1 MLCAVAPDTTVGAM
15 SALITKMDAY
25 ADLNGFVRRMTHVNA
40 ALDVQGSA
48 LPGCYD
54 VRFVVVGALDG
65 SDAATL
71 PGTVAAFIATA
82 VALPASGWTEVAAP
96 QVVASPFPGPTCD
109 AFDSTAWMAPGV
121 AIERSSNVV
130 NPATSV
136 DLLAPAL
143 GDQISFICDD
153 GTIAPSYAS
162 VICLKDGTWEPEL
175 SALAPIVC
183 DATATPMCPDRAK
196 VAASVVREY
205 FENGTIAR
213 ELYDGLTELEAPYPA
228 VRTHTLRMHCDGNA
242 EMLLDVSYNGSAAGA
257 VAIENNSIPLLCATV
272 DQRPLWNVDVAFVR
286 CRCTDGFI
294 QGSGA
299 KSSEC
304 VDCRD
309 GTYAPLNQWGA
320 RAECRACPREGVDCT
335 GGTLTI
341 LKDFWYDVNGTQ
353 TFLVDGVT
361 SSFDDEGKHGL
372 LPTTK
377 MYKCMQR
384 DACLL
389 DERVTPMQVRCHENH
404 TGVLCA
410 RCYHRRHDCGRTNAD
425 GSPGYQD
432 CAQPGWLEGRGL
444 DIDWMYFATLARHCT
459 RCPSGSQAYISYGIT
474 IAIGVVAALAI
485 MGLIAH
491 RLFNVWKRLHG
502 QKRSRASGVARVFFN
517 WMQMMS
523 MLQVRSVPPLFFTS
537 FFVLNLLF
545 FYLLLFFCL
554 PSLAG
559 DQAPTAGRSCER
571 HGDGGSRQHLARV
584 VSRPVHPS
592 LELFQPRGDIHDAA
606 TARHHDSRCP
616 RSLLREHHAVL
627 APDGSEAQAAAKNGV
642 DALHRD
648 KQPRHYAGVN
658 RAGREH
664 RGGGGDVPC
673 RRRRR
678 RARAAPRRL
687 RCAVRGS
694 FKCDAAPS
702 PGLRLRRPRSAAR
715 HRTAAHFLP
724 PRAIRMHGR
733 TPLSALHRRSCCT
746 LLCSTADPPYT
757 PGMATCSPSK
767 R

>member
-485 MGLIAH
+485 VGLIAH

-537 FFVLNLLF
+537 FFVLLLL
-545 FYLLLFFCL
+545 LLLFTPIL
-554 PSLAG
+554 
-559 DQAPTAGRSCER
+559 
-571 HGDGGSRQHLARV
+571 
-584 VSRPVHPS
+584 
-592 LELFQPRGDIHDAA
+592 LF
-606 TARHHDSRCP
+606 TLS
-616 RSLLREHHAVL
+616 
-627 APDGSEAQAAAKNGV
+627 
-642 DALHRD
+642 
-648 KQPRHYAGVN
+648 
-658 RAGREH
+658 
-664 RGGGGDVPC
+664 
-673 RRRRR
+673 RRRSSSNRRKKLRAPWRR
-678 RARAAPRRL
+678 RK
-687 RCAVRGS
+687 S
-694 FKCDAAPS
+694 
-702 PGLRLRRPRSAAR
+702 
-715 HRTAAHFLP
+715 
-724 PRAIRMHGR
+724 
-733 TPLSALHRRSCCT
+733 
-746 LLCSTADPPYT
+746 ST
-757 PGMATCSPSK
+757 S